1 MIVEDVAVTNPRKVI
16 NKFDY
21 IANASDGCRLY
32 RMNSHYSGLTY
43 IIRISI
49 SEELY
54 IIDKQLMYKLTDKFE
69 ESFNRALYTYI
80 KKHLLGGNKK

>member
-1 MIVEDVAVTNPRKVI
+1 MVVEDVAVTDPRRMI

-21 IANASDGCRLY
+21 IANTNDGCRLY
-32 RMNSHYSGLTY
+32 RMNSRYSGLTY

-69 ESFNRALYTYI
+69 ESFNKALYTYI